1 MAWFL
6 LAVSTVCLII
16 RHILYLHCVPKKLH
30 PFYFSNNFV
39 DPGPI
44 WIIFGSDTPE
54 KNCNKTYIVFQT
66 IPIFFAPLLY
76 LVIQATNLTDIHSDK
91 HQNQMVK
98 SGKSQ
103 DADKAFKNKSRQSEQ
118 VLKVSTSVSFH
129 TFTQISNF

>member
-1 MAWFL
+1 ML
-6 LAVSTVCLII
+6 YTVFQ
-16 RHILYLHCVPKKLH
+16 KKLH

-44 WIIFGSDTPE
+44 WIIYGNDTLE
-54 KNCNKTYIVFQT
+54 DNCNKTCIVFPT
-66 IPIFFAPLLY
+66 TPIFAPLLY
-76 LVIQATNLTDIHSDK
+76 LVTQATNLTDIHSDK

-103 DADKAFKNKSRQSEQ
+103 DADKTFKNNSRQSEQ
-118 VLKVSTSVSFH
+118 MLKVSTSVTFH